1 MVPMREGETLS
12 DTEKVGETATPEN
25 VRPGQAR
32 LATTEVESGKL
43 AVVFDVARILSSA
56 PDLATLLDSVVEQ
69 LVGSIDAAEAA
80 AVLLFSDSGR
90 TLDVSSASGFQ
101 SDSIL
106 KIRLQS
112 GESMAGKAFET
123 GQVRLFTSS
132 GEVLEAMDGM
142 SAENRAHLE
151 EAVGSR
157 GTPHSVIAAP
167 LISQGEKLGVLV
179 LENLRGSGSFLRS
192 DLGFVQA
199 LADLIAL
206 AVVKERLHREAEQA
220 RVLQEA
226 NRLKSELLSTLSH
239 EMRTPLAS
247 IKGYATALLLDPAA
261 WDEDTKR
268 EYLGII
274 NEETDNLQD
283 LISDLLESSIIE
295 AGLLRI
301 EKQPVL
307 LARVAGRVVKQAML
321 RTLKH
326 RFVVSFPRGFPVVEA
341 DPRRIEQV
349 LHNLV
354 DNSVKYSPDGGL
366 IVIRGEVR
374 TAEVVVSVADQGLGI
389 APEHL
394 NRLFERFF
402 RIKSGLGPRVIG
414 TGLGL
419 PIARTIVESHGGQ
432 IWAESAVGLGTS
444 MFFTLPLADQ
454 EDEGGG
460 QPDES

>member
-1 MVPMREGETLS
+1 MVTDRDEAARTAAYDS
-12 DTEKVGETATPEN
+12 D
-25 VRPGQAR
+25 RPGRSRPTGPEVAAGE
-32 LATTEVESGKL
+32 LA
-43 AVVFDVARILSSA
+43 AVFDVARILSSA
-56 PDLATLLDSVVEQ
+56 PDLHTLMDSVVAH

-80 AVLLFSDSGR
+80 AVLLLSDSGD
-90 TLDVSSASGFQ
+90 TLDVSSASGFHG
-101 SDSIL
+101 DSIL
-106 KIRLQS
+106 KIRLKP
-112 GESMAGKAFET
+112 GESMAGRAFET
-123 GQVRLFTSS
+123 DQVLLFSSS
-132 GEVLEAMDGM
+132 GEVLEAIQNM
-142 SAENRAHLE
+142 SAENRALLE
-151 EAVGSR
+151 ESVGPR
-157 GTPHSVIAAP
+157 GTPHSAIAAP
-167 LISQGEKLGVLV
+167 LISRGERLGVLV
-179 LENLRGSGSFLRS
+179 LENLRGGGRFMEA

-199 LADLIAL
+199 LAGLIAL
-206 AVVKERLHREAEQA
+206 AVDKERLRREAEQA
-220 RVLQEA
+220 RVLHEA

-268 EYLGII
+268 EYLTII

-307 LARVAGRVVKQAML
+307 LARTAGRVVEQAML
-321 RTLKH
+321 RTRKH
-326 RFVVSFPRGFPVVEA
+326 RFVVSFPTDFPVVEA

-374 TAEVVVSVADQGLGI
+374 EGGVVISVADQGVGI

-402 RIKSGLGPRVIG
+402 RIKSGLGPRVVG

-444 MFFTLPLADQ
+444 MFFTLPLAEH
-454 EDEGGG
+454 EDEENGVAH
-460 QPDES
+460 DS

>member
-1 MVPMREGETLS
+1 MAAEKDRGES
-12 DTEKVGETATPEN
+12 IGAHQDTRHSLEHQATSEVASGE
-25 VRPGQAR
+25 
-32 LATTEVESGKL
+32 L

-56 PDLATLLDSVVEQ
+56 PDLPTLLDSVVAQ

-80 AVLLFSDSGR
+80 AVLLLSDSSH
-90 TLDVSSASGFQ
+90 TLEVASASGFHSTSVSRIQ
-101 SDSIL
+101 
-106 KIRLQS
+106 LQP
-112 GESMAGKAFET
+112 GESMAGRAFEADR
-123 GQVRLFTSS
+123 VLLFSS
-132 GEVLEAMDGM
+132 AAEVLEAMKSM
-142 SAENRAHLE
+142 SAENRVLLQ
-151 EAVGSR
+151 EAVGPR
-157 GTPHSVIAAP
+157 GVPHSAIAAP
-167 LISQGEKLGVLV
+167 LISRGERLGVLV
-179 LENLRGSGSFLRS
+179 LENLRGGGRFMKS

-199 LADLIAL
+199 LAGLIAL
-206 AVVKERLHREAEQA
+206 AVDKERLRREAEQG
-220 RVLQEA
+220 RVLHEA

-247 IKGYATALLLDPAA
+247 IKGYATALLLDSDA
-261 WDEDTKR
+261 WGEETRR
-268 EYLGII
+268 EYLAII

-307 LARVAGRVVKQAML
+307 LARTADRVVEQAML
-321 RTLKH
+321 RTRKH
-326 RFVVSFPRGFPVVEA
+326 RFLVSFPRGFPVVEA

-366 IVIRGEVR
+366 IVIRGESR
-374 TAEVVVSVADQGLGI
+374 PGEVVVSVADQGVGI

-432 IWAESAVGLGTS
+432 IWAESAVGSGTS
-444 MFFTLPLADQ
+444 MFFTLPLADPANE
-454 EDEGGG
+454 EDTE
-460 QPDES
+460 PDES